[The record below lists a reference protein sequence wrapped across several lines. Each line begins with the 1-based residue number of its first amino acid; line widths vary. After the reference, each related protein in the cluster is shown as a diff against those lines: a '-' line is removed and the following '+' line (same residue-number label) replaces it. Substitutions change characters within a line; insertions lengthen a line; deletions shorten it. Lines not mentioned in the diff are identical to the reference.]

1 MNWRKKT
8 IFIILATIL
17 PIFVLIIAFEFSLRT
32 FANLGQPIVYDAH
45 PLWGYSPRE
54 NKVYQRFDDAIV
66 SINDVG
72 LRSKKSW
79 KSSKKKKLLF
89 LGDSITYGGSY
100 IDDNNTFAEIACK
113 NIKGWDCFNGGVNA
127 YGILNMVARSQ
138 FDFRISDYDAVIFVF
153 ISSDFQRGLKNH
165 ETAHFV
171 LREPPKYL
179 SACWEILNFISARYS
194 IPKYFGKQSDKN
206 YSDGELLREKSVS
219 SDFAK
224 QVLIQEVRRLEKD
237 GVITLMLHSPS
248 IDELN
253 GEKEQWVV
261 NLEKS
266 LSKEFGKKYINLDRF
281 ISDKVRNNQELF
293 FKDNVHY
300 LSAGHRLVGEVIHNQ
315 LIEFLN

>member
-100 IDDNNTFAEIACK
+100 IDDNN
-113 NIKGWDCFNGGVNA
+113 IKTSF
-127 YGILNMVARSQ
+127 
-138 FDFRISDYDAVIFVF
+138 
-153 ISSDFQRGLKNH
+153 
-165 ETAHFV
+165 
-171 LREPPKYL
+171 
-179 SACWEILNFISARYS
+179 
-194 IPKYFGKQSDKN
+194 
-206 YSDGELLREKSVS
+206 
-219 SDFAK
+219 
-224 QVLIQEVRRLEKD
+224 
-237 GVITLMLHSPS
+237 
-248 IDELN
+248 
-253 GEKEQWVV
+253 
-261 NLEKS
+261 
-266 LSKEFGKKYINLDRF
+266 
-281 ISDKVRNNQELF
+281 
-293 FKDNVHY
+293 
-300 LSAGHRLVGEVIHNQ
+300 
-315 LIEFLN
+315 